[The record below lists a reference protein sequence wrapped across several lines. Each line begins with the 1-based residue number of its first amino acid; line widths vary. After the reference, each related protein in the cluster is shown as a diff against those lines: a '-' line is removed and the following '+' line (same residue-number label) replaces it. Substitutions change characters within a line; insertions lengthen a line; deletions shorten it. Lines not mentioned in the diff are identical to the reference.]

1 MTTPRETGPRDKS
14 WFERNDRVLFWAL
27 VGTCLALLAAG
38 PFYEH
43 HAYFVIDGWPGF
55 YAVFGFVAFVF
66 IVYAGKGLR
75 RLIMRD
81 EDYYDRR

>member
-1 MTTPRETGPRDKS
+1 MTTPREAGPGGKS
-14 WFERNDRVLFWAL
+14 WFERNERVLFWAL
-27 VGTCLALLAAG
+27 VGTCLALLAAEV
-38 PFYEH
+38 FYEH
-43 HAYFVIDGWPGF
+43 HGYFVIDGWPGF

-66 IVYAGKGLR
+66 IVFAGKGLR